1 MNNSI
6 NHQSADDDMVNYNGG
21 DPEEELSYLVDGSL
35 DHALLES
42 LFYNEMALLSSGS
55 HTYGDESLFASAS
68 NGSTDSH
75 LSPPSVPSSGN
86 GGFSFLEQGETDGIP
101 PASQMETLPIYENT
115 AAVAAMVAPSLA
127 QMNYQPVTAQYAAIG
142 SLPMVNTSSFRVAD
156 PTNNI
161 SLSAHHALQNPLD
174 HAATPVYPSP
184 QPLPPSFGGISS
196 TVVPPSGLPVPV
208 QLPVARGGI
217 RHNVVAVLDQDG
229 RTQLPIKTTDAPNA
243 EEEKRKKLVAQ
254 FATLAGRLG
263 ITLPPQVLEKLTNKA
278 SSNTSTSD
286 ASVALDATA
295 LTGTLPVMTTSGM
308 EVDAA
313 QSQQPE
319 LLKQLQTTAAE
330 AIAAVNHKRAAVA
343 PTIET
348 TASATDKPYSKRR
361 KKPRLSEC
369 EQKLQE
375 LQSENAILKRHLDNI
390 ANRNARL
397 DQERIKAETQMRQ
410 LLEENAPDAVL
421 DPIVKNFTEM
431 YSDYGRKRHDELNFH
446 LQQLKRLANPTNFT
460 KMGLWTL
467 GGGVHASSSSPSNA
481 DGGATKLG
489 SSNGGTSGNGS
500 SGTKNP
506 IAGMLQR
513 ELGISALQGRKILEQ
528 RQKIQNVCSNLK
540 EVRIVGRCSFR

>member
-1 MNNSI
+1 MNNSM
-6 NHQSADDDMVNYNGG
+6 NHHTDEDDMVNYNGG
-21 DPEEELSYLVDGSL
+21 DPEELLSYLVDGSL

-42 LFYNEMALLSSGS
+42 LFYNEMALLSSGN
-55 HTYGDESLFASAS
+55 HTYGDESLFASTPS
-68 NGSTDSH
+68 PGSADSH
-75 LSPPSVPSSGN
+75 LPPPVPSSVN
-86 GGFSFLEQGETDGIP
+86 GGFSFLDGGTDRMTH
-101 PASQMETLPIYENT
+101 ASPMESPSPLYEGT
-115 AAVAAMVAPSLA
+115 TPGATIAAGSVMQSTPL
-127 QMNYQPVTAQYAAIG
+127 MTYQPVSTQDHP
-142 SLPMVNTSSFRVAD
+142 SLPTFHTASFPSTDAS
-156 PTNNI
+156 NNI
-161 SLSAHHALQNPLD
+161 ALSAPPAVQNPLY
-174 HAATPVYPSP
+174 HAVTPAYAP
-184 QPLPPSFGGISS
+184 PLPHALPNAVGG
-196 TVVPPSGLPVPV
+196 TQYPPGLPVPV
-208 QLPVARGGI
+208 SRLVARGGI

-229 RTQLPIKTTDAPNA
+229 RTQQPIKTATAKSAPSHT

-278 SSNTSTSD
+278 SSNTATTD
-286 ASVALDATA
+286 VTVALDPTVLSVTPPAVA
-295 LTGTLPVMTTSGM
+295 TSGM
-308 EVDAA
+308 EVAVDTTPP
-313 QSQQPE
+313 PE
-319 LLKQLQTTAAE
+319 LLQQLQTTAAE
-330 AIAAVNHKRAAVA
+330 AIAAVHHKRAAVA
-343 PTIET
+343 PTLET
-348 TASATDKPYSKRR
+348 TASDKPYSKRR

-467 GGGVHASSSSPSNA
+467 GGGGGHTSSPSPA
-481 DGGATKLG
+481 EGDGTKRG
-489 SSNGGTSGNGS
+489 SPNGSHGKAGNGS
-500 SGTKNP
+500 GNKNP

-513 ELGISALQGRKILEQ
+513 ELGISAPQGRKILEQ

-540 EVRIVGRCSFR
+540 EVCRY